1 MKGLCNATTLDP
13 EKYMYI
19 HMPGVPLQPRPPY
32 KCRRLTL
39 QHVQGNINGA
49 KPSHSIFLLKLL
61 FWTDT
66 VDELSRNRIREQKIA
81 VKGFY
86 AIDIAV
92 DMLEDKQDCSNC
104 LHQTKTMAFSVVT
117 LVL

>member
-1 MKGLCNATTLDP
+1 M
-13 EKYMYI
+13 
-19 HMPGVPLQPRPPY
+19 
-32 KCRRLTL
+32 
-39 QHVQGNINGA
+39 
-49 KPSHSIFLLKLL
+49 
-61 FWTDT
+61 
-66 VDELSRNRIREQKIA
+66 DELSRNRIREQKIA